1 MNHCPYKIVCFSWAY
16 SFHTLPNVWR
26 CFNGLELFEV
36 STTTNQTQDGSW
48 CRQSTWC
55 IIRVH
60 YGNPWTNQH
69 RMDFQFS
76 WRCSH
81 QMFWNFRFGA
91 VYSLAPVLFLA
102 AYFNPKRMDIKTM
115 ESLFSTLRLWC
126 VLGAQLNPRP
136 VCFKC
141 LNPIY
146 ISANL
151 CSTPALPSFA
161 IHGFPP
167 HLAFLQPQELVLN
180 PGHRHC
186 RQPDPGRS
194 TLQIQYIKW
203 PAVVVGR
210 FNTAFL
216 WLCWFVPGPGAQF

>member
-1 MNHCPYKIVCFSWAY
+1 MVWNC
-16 SFHTLPNVWR
+16 WR
-26 CFNGLELFEV
+26 CQLRLVKHKTEVDVVSLRDASLEFTMGIPELTNIEWIFN
-36 STTTNQTQDGSW
+36 SADTA
-48 CRQSTWC
+48 
-55 IIRVH
+55 H
-60 YGNPWTNQH
+60 
-69 RMDFQFS
+69 M
-76 WRCSH
+76 
-81 QMFWNFRFGA
+81 MFWNFRFGA
-91 VYSLAPVLFLA
+91 VSSLAPVLFLA

-115 ESLFSTLRLWC
+115 QFLFSTLRLWC

-151 CSTPALPSFA
+151 CSTPALSSFA

-216 WLCWFVPGPGAQF
+216 WLC